1 MAPFPRFLR
10 GSILAALVLP
20 SLFGLDLPVG
30 TEIQIRLKTKVSTQS
45 SRPQDAVEAFV
56 IAPVMQTGQLAIPM
70 GATVHGTV
78 AKASQ
83 SSKGDERSVLAFSF
97 TELEIDS
104 TKLKIETQLAGIDNA
119 REKLSDTGEI
129 NGILASE
136 TMSGKIDSGINKV
149 AERYAGFAG
158 ILGTV
163 KKAVFATPE
172 GDVTYDVGVEMTL
185 KLTAALTIKGPLG
198 RGLEAKLQSMPDTA
212 RLAALV
218 RREPFQTTAENP
230 PKPSDITNL
239 MLVGDLE
246 QVKAAFKEAGWASA
260 AGLDGWSKFQT
271 VRALAED
278 RGYNEAPVSVLLL
291 EGKPPEIV
299 FEKLTNTFAM
309 RHHLRVWRRD
319 VTFQGRPVWAVAAT
333 HDTGISFS
341 EENRTFIHK
350 IESQIDRERSKVVND
365 LVFTGHVTSVEMIER
380 NNIPKN
386 AQNATGDNLET
397 DGKIAVL
404 LLN

>member
-1 MAPFPRFLR
+1 
-10 GSILAALVLP
+10 V
-20 SLFGLDLPVG
+20 
-30 TEIQIRLKTKVSTQS
+30 
-45 SRPQDAVEAFV
+45 
-56 IAPVMQTGQLAIPM
+56 
-70 GATVHGTV
+70 
-78 AKASQ
+78 
-83 SSKGDERSVLAFSF
+83 
-97 TELEIDS
+97 
-104 TKLKIETQLAGIDNA
+104 
-119 REKLSDTGEI
+119 
-129 NGILASE
+129 
-136 TMSGKIDSGINKV
+136 
-149 AERYAGFAG
+149 
-158 ILGTV
+158 
-163 KKAVFATPE
+163 
-172 GDVTYDVGVEMTL
+172 
-185 KLTAALTIKGPLG
+185 
-198 RGLEAKLQSMPDTA
+198 
-212 RLAALV
+212 
-218 RREPFQTTAENP
+218 
-230 PKPSDITNL
+230 

-246 QVKAAFKEAGWASA
+246 QLKAAFKEAGWASA
-260 AGLDGWSKFQT
+260 ASLDGWAKFQT

-319 VTFQGRPVWAVAAT
+319 ATFLGRPVWAVAAT

-350 IESQIDRERSKVVND
+350 IESQIDRERSKVIND
-365 LVFTGHVTSVEMIER
+365 LVFTGHVTSVEIVER